1 MRTCILCLALIST
14 TFLSCSKWGEN
25 LAEGVG
31 NKAPAIAENLVHGL
45 REGLADDTL
54 RHELKTL
61 IAGVL
66 TAVDDSLNES
76 VLPGINVDTL
86 VDNVF
91 NSLITN
97 LEDERLVRALDSI
110 LLHTGVSVTMAVDSI
125 LIALTS
131 DANQARINSF
141 LGNIIDE
148 VVATRLRRSLTGIL
162 DSVLTRR
169 GAADLRNNL
178 LNDSTTLAIQTLV
191 DSVMVTVAR
200 RLESD
205 INPQVERPLN
215 FIKKQAE
222 MLLILLAVLAAAIV
236 AFIWRQRRRYLRLA
250 KMLTHQIHEIPD
262 QRAYDELTSR
272 ISQVAKSNDIEK
284 YLREL
289 LKEDGILGKE
299 AWVNTMEKRKSQPE

>member
-1 MRTCILCLALIST
+1 M
-14 TFLSCSKWGEN
+14 
-25 LAEGVG
+25 AEGVG
-31 NKAPAIAENLVHGL
+31 EQAPTIAENLVRGL
-45 REGLADDTL
+45 RHGLADDTL

-61 IAGVL
+61 IAGAL
-66 TAVDDSLNES
+66 TAVDDSLNQS
-76 VLPGINVDTL
+76 VLPDIKVDTL
-86 VDNVF
+86 VDNAF

-110 LLHTGVSVTMAVDSI
+110 LMHAGVGVTTTVDSI

-131 DANQARINSF
+131 DANQERINSF
-141 LGNIIDE
+141 LGSIIDD
-148 VVATRLRRSLTGIL
+148 VVATRLRSSLTGVL
-162 DSVLTRR
+162 DSVLTRQ
-169 GAADLRNNL
+169 GADNLINNL
-178 LNDSTTLAIQTLV
+178 LNDSTTLALQTLV

-200 RLESD
+200 RLDSD
-205 INPQVERPLN
+205 INPQVQRPLS

-236 AFIWRQRRRYLRLA
+236 AFVWRQRRRYLKLA

-272 ISQVAKSNDIEK
+272 ISQAAKSDDNEK

-299 AWVNTMEKRKSQPE
+299 AWMNTMTKRESQTE